1 MNFKE
6 FESSFS
12 EYLDSKRDCENH
24 ECIAFIRDDET
35 GNALIVAHCTQ
46 DEAMMMIFVIA
57 RKLGITLKRLAY
69 MCIAIDSD
77 KDASRA
83 LEDLVKESNKKERL
97 KKAIASVEK
106 AKAATSVGKADIA
119 LDTSGNPDCNADK
132 NNDESQKSES
142 KKSPKNEDCD
152 FDKCDEIADVISA
165 VLMDVLKSL
174 DD

>member
-35 GNALIVAHCTQ
+35 GNALIAAHCTQ
-46 DEAMMMIFVIA
+46 DEAMMMIFVFA
-57 RKLGITLKRLAY
+57 RKCGITLKELAY

-83 LEDLVKESNKKERL
+83 LEGLIKESNKQERL

-106 AKAATSVGKADIA
+106 AKAATASAGKADIA
-119 LDTSGNPDCNADK
+119 SDNAK
-132 NNDESQKSES
+132 SSDESQKSPRDGEG
-142 KKSPKNEDCD
+142 D
-152 FDKCDEIADVISA
+152 FDKDEIADVISA

>member
-35 GNALIVAHCTQ
+35 GNALIAAHCTQ

-57 RKLGITLKRLAY
+57 RKCGITLKELAY
-69 MCIAIDSD
+69 MYIAIDSD

-83 LEDLVKESNKKERL
+83 LEGLIKESNKQERL

-106 AKAATSVGKADIA
+106 AKAATASAGKADIA
-119 LDTSGNPDCNADK
+119 SDNAK
-132 NNDESQKSES
+132 SSDESQKSPRDGEG
-142 KKSPKNEDCD
+142 D
-152 FDKCDEIADVISA
+152 FDKDEIADVISA

>member
-24 ECIAFIRDDET
+24 ECIAFIRDYET
-35 GNALIVAHCTQ
+35 GDALVAAHCTQ
-46 DEAMMMIFVIA
+46 EEAMQMIFVIA

-83 LEDLVKESNKKERL
+83 LDNIVKASDKSEKI

-106 AKAATSVGKADIA
+106 AKAT
-119 LDTSGNPDCNADK
+119 LDADK
-132 NNDESQKSES
+132 NSDESQKSES
-142 KKSPKNEDCD
+142 QKSQKNDEGD
-152 FDKCDEIADVISA
+152 FDKDEIADVISA

>member
-35 GNALIVAHCTQ
+35 GDALVAAHCTQ
-46 DEAMMMIFVIA
+46 EEAMQMIFVIA
-57 RKLGITLKRLAY
+57 RKCGITLKRLVY

-83 LEDLVKESNKKERL
+83 LDGIVKASSKQEQL

-106 AKAATSVGKADIA
+106 AKAATASVRKADIA
-119 LDTSGNPDCNADK
+119 SDNAK
-132 NNDESQKSES
+132 NSDESQKSES
-142 KKSPKNEDCD
+142 QKSQKNDEGD
-152 FDKCDEIADVISA
+152 FDKDEIADVISA

-174 DD
+174 ND

>member
-6 FESSFS
+6 FSKAFS
-12 EYLDSKRDCENH
+12 EYFDEKGSNRKLIAYIEDRDS
-24 ECIAFIRDDET
+24 DDGLLAT
-35 GNALIVAHCTQ
+35 RCTQ
-46 DEAMMMIFVIA
+46 EEAIQMIFVIA
-57 RKLGITLKRLAY
+57 RKCGITLKELAY

-83 LEDLVKESNKKERL
+83 LECLIKESNKQERL

-106 AKAATSVGKADIA
+106 AKASTASAGKADIA
-119 LDTSGNPDCNADK
+119 LDTSGNPDRNADK
-132 NNDESQKSES
+132 NNDESQKSPRDGEG
-142 KKSPKNEDCD
+142 D
-152 FDKCDEIADVISA
+152 FDKDEIADVISA

>member
-6 FESSFS
+6 FSKAFS
-12 EYLDSKRDCENH
+12 EYFDEKGSNRKLIACIEDRDS
-24 ECIAFIRDDET
+24 DDVLLAT
-35 GNALIVAHCTQ
+35 RCTQ
-46 DEAMMMIFVIA
+46 DEAMQMIFVIA
-57 RKLGITLKRLAY
+57 RKCGITLKKLAY

-83 LEDLVKESNKKERL
+83 LEGLIKESSKQGRL

-106 AKAATSVGKADIA
+106 AKAATASAGKADIA
-119 LDTSGNPDCNADK
+119 LDTSNNPDRNADK
-132 NNDESQKSES
+132 NNDESQKSPRDGEG
-142 KKSPKNEDCD
+142 D
-152 FDKCDEIADVISA
+152 FDKDEIADVISA

>member
-6 FESSFS
+6 FSKAFS
-12 EYLDSKRDCENH
+12 EYFDEKGNNRKLIAYIKDRDS
-24 ECIAFIRDDET
+24 DDVLLAT
-35 GNALIVAHCTQ
+35 RCTQ
-46 DEAMMMIFVIA
+46 EEAMQMIFVIA
-57 RKLGITLKRLAY
+57 RKCGITLKELAY

-83 LEDLVKESNKKERL
+83 LEGLINESNKQERL
-97 KKAIASVEK
+97 KKAIAS
-106 AKAATSVGKADIA
+106 AGKADIA
-119 LDTSGNPDCNADK
+119 LDTSGQPDRNADK
-132 NNDESQKSES
+132 NNDESQ
-142 KKSPKNEDCD
+142 KSPKNEDCD

>member
-35 GNALIVAHCTQ
+35 GDALVAAHCTQ
-46 DEAMMMIFVIA
+46 EEAMQMIFVIA
-57 RKLGITLKRLAY
+57 RKCGITLKRLAY

-83 LEDLVKESNKKERL
+83 LDGIVKAISKQEQL

-106 AKAATSVGKADIA
+106 AKAATASVRKADIA
-119 LDTSGNPDCNADK
+119 SDNAK
-132 NNDESQKSES
+132 NSDESQKSES
-142 KKSPKNEDCD
+142 QKSQKNDEGD
-152 FDKCDEIADVISA
+152 FDKDEIADVISA

-174 DD
+174 ND

>member
-35 GNALIVAHCTQ
+35 GNALIAAHCTQ
-46 DEAMMMIFVIA
+46 DEAMMIFVIA
-57 RKLGITLKRLAY
+57 RKCGITLKELAY

-83 LEDLVKESNKKERL
+83 LEGLIKESNKQERL

-106 AKAATSVGKADIA
+106 AKAATASAGKADIA
-119 LDTSGNPDCNADK
+119 SDNAK
-132 NNDESQKSES
+132 SSDESQKSPRDGEG
-142 KKSPKNEDCD
+142 D
-152 FDKCDEIADVISA
+152 FDKDEIADVISA

>member
-6 FESSFS
+6 FERNFS
-12 EYLDSKRDCENH
+12 EYLNSKRDCENH
-24 ECIAFIRDDET
+24 KCIAFIRDDET
-35 GNALIVAHCTQ
+35 GNALIAAHCAQ
-46 DEAMMMIFVIA
+46 YEAMMMIFVIA

-83 LEDLVKESNKKERL
+83 LDGIVKAGSKQEQL

-106 AKAATSVGKADIA
+106 AKAATTTASARKADIA
-119 LDTSGNPDCNADK
+119 SDNAK
-132 NNDESQKSES
+132 NSDESQKSES
-142 KKSPKNEDCD
+142 QKSQKNDEGD
-152 FDKCDEIADVISA
+152 FDKDEIADVISA

>member
-24 ECIAFIRDDET
+24 EYIAFIRDDET
-35 GNALIVAHCTQ
+35 GNALIAANCTQ

-69 MCIAIDSD
+69 MCIAIDND
-77 KDASRA
+77 KDASRS
-83 LEDLVKESNKKERL
+83 LEGLVKESNKQERL

-106 AKAATSVGKADIA
+106 AKAATASAGKADIA
-119 LDTSGNPDCNADK
+119 SDNAK
-132 NNDESQKSES
+132 SSDESQKSQRDDEG
-142 KKSPKNEDCD
+142 D
-152 FDKCDEIADVISA
+152 FDKDEIADVISA

>member
-35 GNALIVAHCTQ
+35 GNALIAAHCTQ

-57 RKLGITLKRLAY
+57 RKCGITLKELAY

-83 LEDLVKESNKKERL
+83 LEGLIKESNKQERL

-106 AKAATSVGKADIA
+106 AKAATASAGKADIA
-119 LDTSGNPDCNADK
+119 SDNAK
-132 NNDESQKSES
+132 SSDESQKSPRDGEG
-142 KKSPKNEDCD
+142 D
-152 FDKCDEIADVISA
+152 FDKDEIADVISV
-165 VLMDVLKSL
+165 VLIDVLKSL

>member
-12 EYLDSKRDCENH
+12 EYLDSKRDCKNH

-35 GNALIVAHCTQ
+35 GNALIAAHCTQ

-69 MCIAIDSD
+69 MCIAIDND

-83 LEDLVKESNKKERL
+83 LDGIVKASSKQEQL

-106 AKAATSVGKADIA
+106 AKAATASARKADIA
-119 LDTSGNPDCNADK
+119 SDNAK
-132 NNDESQKSES
+132 NSDESQKSES
-142 KKSPKNEDCD
+142 QKSQKNDEGD
-152 FDKCDEIADVISA
+152 FDKDEIADVISA

>member
-6 FESSFS
+6 FERNFS

-35 GNALIVAHCTQ
+35 GDALVAAHCTQ
-46 DEAMMMIFVIA
+46 EEAIQMIFVIA
-57 RKLGITLKRLAY
+57 RKCGITLKRLAY

-83 LEDLVKESNKKERL
+83 LDGIVKASSKQEQL

-106 AKAATSVGKADIA
+106 ARAATASVRKADIA
-119 LDTSGNPDCNADK
+119 SNNNAK
-132 NNDESQKSES
+132 NSDESQKSES
-142 KKSPKNEDCD
+142 QKSQKNDEGD
-152 FDKCDEIADVISA
+152 FDKDEIADVISA

>member
-6 FESSFS
+6 FDKAFS
-12 EYLDSKRDCENH
+12 EYFNEKGSNRKLIAYIEDRDSD
-24 ECIAFIRDDET
+24 
-35 GNALIVAHCTQ
+35 GALLATRCTQ
-46 DEAMMMIFVIA
+46 EEAMQMIFVIA
-57 RKLGITLKRLAY
+57 RKCGITLKQLAY

-83 LEDLVKESNKKERL
+83 LDGIVKESRKQEQL

-106 AKAATSVGKADIA
+106 AKAATASAGKADIA
-119 LDTSGNPDCNADK
+119 PDNAK
-132 NNDESQKSES
+132 NSDESQKSQKDGEG
-142 KKSPKNEDCD
+142 D
-152 FDKCDEIADVISA
+152 FDKDEIADVISA

>member
-6 FESSFS
+6 FESIFS

-24 ECIAFIRDDET
+24 ECIAFIHDDET
-35 GNALIVAHCTQ
+35 GDALVAAHCTQ
-46 DEAMMMIFVIA
+46 EEAMQMIFVIA
-57 RKLGITLKRLAY
+57 RKCGITLKRLAY

-83 LEDLVKESNKKERL
+83 LDGIVKASSKQEQL

-106 AKAATSVGKADIA
+106 AKAATASVRKADIA
-119 LDTSGNPDCNADK
+119 SDNAK
-132 NNDESQKSES
+132 NSDESQKSES
-142 KKSPKNEDCD
+142 QKSQKNDEGD
-152 FDKCDEIADVISA
+152 FDKDEIADVISA

-174 DD
+174 ND

>member
-35 GNALIVAHCTQ
+35 GNALIAAHCTQ

-69 MCIAIDSD
+69 MCIAIDND

-83 LEDLVKESNKKERL
+83 LEGLVKESNKQERL

-106 AKAATSVGKADIA
+106 AKAATASAGKADIA
-119 LDTSGNPDCNADK
+119 SDNAK
-132 NNDESQKSES
+132 SSDESQKSPRDGEG
-142 KKSPKNEDCD
+142 D
-152 FDKCDEIADVISA
+152 FDKDEIADVISA

>member
-6 FESSFS
+6 FSKAFS
-12 EYLDSKRDCENH
+12 EYFNDNDDCNRKLIAYIEDKDSNDVLLASR
-24 ECIAFIRDDET
+24 
-35 GNALIVAHCTQ
+35 CTQ
-46 DEAMMMIFVIA
+46 DEAMQMIFVIA
-57 RKLGITLKRLAY
+57 RKCGITLKELAY

-83 LEDLVKESNKKERL
+83 LECLVRESNKQERL

-106 AKAATSVGKADIA
+106 AKAA
-119 LDTSGNPDCNADK
+119 LDADK
-132 NNDESQKSES
+132 ISDESQESESQKSKEID
-142 KKSPKNEDCD
+142 EVD
-152 FDKCDEIADVISA
+152 FDKDEIADVISD

>member
-6 FESSFS
+6 FERSFS
-12 EYLDSKRDCENH
+12 EYLNSKIGCDNH
-24 ECIAFIRDDET
+24 KCIAYIHDDET
-35 GNALIVAHCTQ
+35 SNALIAAHCTQ
-46 DEAMMMIFVIA
+46 EEAMEMIFVIT
-57 RKLGITLKRLAY
+57 RKCGITLKELAY

-83 LEDLVKESNKKERL
+83 LEGIVKASSKQERL

-106 AKAATSVGKADIA
+106 EKSS
-119 LDTSGNPDCNADK
+119 LDDYK
-132 NNDESQKSES
+132 NSDESQKNES
-142 KKSPKNEDCD
+142 QKSNESDDGD
-152 FDKCDEIADVISA
+152 FDKDEIADVISA